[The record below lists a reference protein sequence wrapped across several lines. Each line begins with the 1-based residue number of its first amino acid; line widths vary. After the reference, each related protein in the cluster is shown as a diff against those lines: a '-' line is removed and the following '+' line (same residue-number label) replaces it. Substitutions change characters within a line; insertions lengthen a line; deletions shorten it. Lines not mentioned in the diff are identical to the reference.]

1 MKTAVKTMKIPLET
15 AVACATINPAISLGI
30 DAEYGSI
37 CPGKKAHIVLMDQE
51 LHVQKVIKDGE
62 LL

>member
-1 MKTAVKTMKIPLET
+1 MTDVD
-15 AVACATINPAISLGI
+15 SLGAAI
-30 DAEYGSI
+30 GIYRAAEAI
-37 CPGKKAHIVLMDQE
+37 GKKAHIVLMDQE

>member
-1 MKTAVKTMKIPLET
+1 MKIPLET